1 MKTLKALFL
10 CLLCLTLTLTLGA
23 TLIHAQD
30 ETPVDGGVLRT
41 PASWP
46 RHYNVFQITSGRQ
59 SSIFRLIYNGLI
71 RINYT
76 IDGYV
81 NDLAESYETSDDLT
95 EYTFHLRDGV
105 TWHDGT
111 PFSVEDVEFTFTQA
125 LNPATGSVW
134 QVRLAYIQG
143 AAAFSS
149 GEAESVSGIQVVDEN
164 TIKFVLDAPNI
175 TFLDTV
181 ALISIAPKH
190 ILEGVDPA
198 TFAEAPQFLS
208 QPIGTGAFKF
218 VRQSENEIVE
228 FERNEQYFGG
238 VPHLERIVMP
248 ILDADTA
255 LAAFERGDVE
265 TVALGSPEAIQR
277 AQSLPNTTVYVNP
290 TLFLDSLFIN
300 VRNEYLADPRVRQA
314 MLMAIDRETLANVV
328 LAGTKT
334 PVSQPTPVV
343 HPWVE
348 LSPDLNA
355 WAFDPEAARALLTE
369 AGWDFDRV
377 LRWTGQLAEPSTE
390 MLVIQQMLAEV
401 GIQTEFQLVADA
413 AAQNEVRWVSKEWDL
428 DYSGLQIG
436 TDPDELTVRFQ
447 CGLEF
452 PAGFSDG
459 YCNPEL
465 DALMEQGRQSSDE
478 AERRSLY
485 QQVQVILNQE
495 LPVLPILNR
504 IRYTAVSN
512 RLHDPLLGV
521 GYDAGHLTLYAPA
534 QDWWLEPAS

>member
-1 MKTLKALFL
+1 MKTSKSIVLWLF
-10 CLLCLTLTLTLGA
+10 CLTLTLTLGA

-30 ETPVDGGVLRT
+30 ETPVDGGVLRI
-41 PASWP
+41 PAAWP

-59 SSIFRLIYNGLI
+59 SSIFRLIYDGLI
-71 RINYT
+71 RINYS

-81 NDLAESYETSDDLT
+81 NDLADSYEISDDLK

-111 PFSVEDVEFTFTQA
+111 PFSVDDVVFTFTQA

-143 AAAFSS
+143 ATAFAN

-164 TIKFVLDAPNI
+164 TIKFVLDSPNI

-190 ILEGVDPA
+190 TLEGIDPA
-198 TFAEAPQFLS
+198 QFAESAQFLS
-208 QPIGTGAFKF
+208 APVGTGAFKV

-228 FERNEQYFGG
+228 LERNEQYFAG

-255 LAAFERGDVE
+255 LAAYERGDVE
-265 TVALGSPEAIQR
+265 VVSLGSPEAIQR
-277 AQSLPNTTVYVNP
+277 AQALPDTTVYINP
-290 TLFLDSLFIN
+290 TLFLDSLFVN
-300 VRNEYLADPRVRQA
+300 VRNEYLSDPRVRQA
-314 MLMAIDRETLANVV
+314 MMMAIDRETLANIV

-334 PVSQPTPVV
+334 PVTFPTPFV
-343 HPWVE
+343 HPWIE

-355 WAFDPEAARALLTE
+355 WAFDPDGARALLAE
-369 AGWDFDRV
+369 VGWDSDRV
-377 LRWTGQLAEPSTE
+377 LRWTGQLSEPSTE
-390 MLVIQQMLAEV
+390 MLVIQQMLADV
-401 GIQTEFQLVADA
+401 GIRTEFQLVADA
-413 AAQNEVRWVSKEWDL
+413 AAQNEVRWVNQEWDL

-447 CGLEF
+447 CGLEY
-452 PAGFSDG
+452 PAGFTDG

-465 DALMEQGRQSSDE
+465 DALMEQARQSPDE

-485 QQVQVILNQE
+485 QRAQVILNRD

-504 IRYTAVSN
+504 VRYTAASN
-512 RLHDPLLGV
+512 RLHDPTLGV